1 MIIKWLNWAM
11 SVTVF
16 IQGRNGVT
24 RWQPSKRWLLLP
36 IILLATGTGIYQ
48 YSTERFANQQAKVD
62 ENKQLRQQQKQQV
75 IELKTATETKL
86 ATLVVHVAKMQAKIT
101 RLEALGQQ
109 VAQNNLLDDQ
119 FDFSEEAGIGGLSEM
134 GNGVELSQLIDD
146 MNKLAS
152 RIDNNNV
159 QLSLLETVASNLH
172 IDEERYISGRPI
184 KKGWLSSPYGL
195 RNDPF
200 NGRRAM
206 HSGIDF
212 AAKEGTDVTATAA
225 GVVTWSGSMSGYG
238 ELVEIDH
245 GNGLRTRYG
254 HNKSL
259 SVNVG
264 DVVAKGDKIASM
276 GSTGRSTGP
285 HVHYEVLRGKQ
296 QIDPQKYVY
305 RKAS

>member
-1 MIIKWLNWAM
+1 M

-36 IILLATGTGIYQ
+36 ILLIASGTGLYQ
-48 YSTERFANQQAKVD
+48 YSVERFASQQAKVD
-62 ENKQLRQQQKQQV
+62 KNQKLRDQQKKQV
-75 IELKTATETKL
+75 LQLKNTTESQL
-86 ATLVVHVAKMQAKIT
+86 VTLVTHVAKMQAKIS

-109 VAQNNLLDDQ
+109 VAQQNLLDDQ
-119 FDFSEEAGIGGLSEM
+119 FDFTNEAGIGGLSES
-134 GNGVELSQLIDD
+134 GTNIELTQLIDD
-146 MNKLAS
+146 MDKLAA

-184 KKGWLSSPYGL
+184 DKGWLSSPYGL

-200 NGRRAM
+200 NGRRTM
-206 HSGIDF
+206 HKGIDF
-212 AAKEGTDVTATAA
+212 AGTEGADVIATAA
-225 GVVTWSGSMSGYG
+225 GVVTWAGNMFGYG
-238 ELVEIDH
+238 VLIEIDH

-254 HNKSL
+254 HNKAS

-264 DVVAKGDKIASM
+264 DVVAKGEKIASM

-285 HVHYEVLRGKQ
+285 HVHYEVLRSGQ
-296 QIDPQKYVY
+296 QIDPRKYVY
-305 RKAS
+305 RKTS

>member
-1 MIIKWLNWAM
+1 M
-11 SVTVF
+11 V
-16 IQGRNGVT
+16 
-24 RWQPSKRWLLLP
+24 
-36 IILLATGTGIYQ
+36 TGTAIYQ
-48 YSTERFANQQAKVD
+48 YSTDRFANQQAKVD
-62 ENKQLRQQQKQQV
+62 ENQQLREQQKQQV
-75 IELKTATETKL
+75 IELKHATEIQL
-86 ATLVVHVAKMQAKIT
+86 STLVTHVAKMQAKIT

-119 FDFSEEAGIGGLSEM
+119 FDFHVEVGIGGYSEL
-134 GNGVELSQLIDD
+134 GTGIELSQLIND
-146 MNKLAS
+146 MNTLAS
-152 RIDNNNV
+152 RIDSNNL
-159 QLSLLETVASNLH
+159 QLSLLETVSTNLH

-184 KKGWLSSPYGL
+184 DKGWLSSPYGL

-200 NGRRAM
+200 NGRRTM
-206 HSGIDF
+206 HKGIDF
-212 AAKEGTDVTATAA
+212 AGREGADVVATAA
-225 GVVTWSGSMSGYG
+225 GVITWSGSMFGYG
-238 ELVEIDH
+238 ELIEIDH

-264 DVVAKGDKIASM
+264 DVVAKGDTIASM

-285 HVHYEVLRGKQ
+285 HVHYEVLRGGQ